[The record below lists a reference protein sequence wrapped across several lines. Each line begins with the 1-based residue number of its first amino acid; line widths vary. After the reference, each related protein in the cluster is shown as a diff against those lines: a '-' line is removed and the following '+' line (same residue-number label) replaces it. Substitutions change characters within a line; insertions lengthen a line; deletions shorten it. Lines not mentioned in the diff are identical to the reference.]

1 MYKLKGAVMANR
13 KQRIEEIKK
22 RLDDTAKTVLGLPLS
37 FRPTKGIAN
46 PVVVAH
52 VTRGQAPPLCDSYL
66 VDVFTP
72 TGVGIE
78 IGQVAFDSES
88 GSMFGVK
95 STPALQALFDRMTPT
110 DRY

>member
-1 MYKLKGAVMANR
+1 MANR
-13 KQRIEEIKK
+13 KQRIEEIKT
-22 RLDDTAKTVLGLPLS
+22 RLRETAKAVLGLDIQ
-37 FRPTKGIAN
+37 FKPTNGVAN

-52 VTRGQAPPLCDSYL
+52 VTRGVKPPLCDSYK
-66 VDVFTP
+66 VEVYTP

-88 GSMFGVK
+88 GSMFGVTN
-95 STPALQALFDRMTPT
+95 SPALTALCDRMPAG